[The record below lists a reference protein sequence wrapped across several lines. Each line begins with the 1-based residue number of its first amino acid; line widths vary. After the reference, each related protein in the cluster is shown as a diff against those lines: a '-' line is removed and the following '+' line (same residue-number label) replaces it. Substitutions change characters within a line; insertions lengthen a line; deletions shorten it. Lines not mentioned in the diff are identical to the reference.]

1 MALRKL
7 ILALAAIVIVGL
19 DHHHSRCHAAAI
31 VSPITANA
39 DSSDHDAAANPVA
52 ADTTNAT
59 ASVANKKQPVCPPL
73 DLLIVNPIDIAFSR
87 DCVLTYLARAFSTD
101 LNPINK
107 KAITYAVTRLERALT
122 AIQMINR
129 QMQACDNAVRS
140 AISPRDVMDPGQ
152 MMPPGAQ
159 MMLPP
164 GMTMVP
170 RGVPPPPPGAE
181 DGSADDVAPPPAGDG
196 LAPAQTAAIIGQTVV
211 LPPGAAI
218 VIPTQAVSA
227 AAAKQAVLNSNA
239 AKTTPK

>member
-140 AISPRDVMDPGQ
+140 AISPRDVVTDQG
-152 MMPPGAQ
+152 Q

-239 AKTTPK
+239 AKMTPK